1 MDTTIWAPR
10 LLSILRIVSGY
21 ALLLHGTAKL
31 LGMPHVAMFDN
42 LQITSMLG
50 IAGIIELVCGALLLV
65 GLFTRFVAFIASGF
79 GAAAYFIGHV
89 SAKGA
94 LLFPMLNGGEA
105 AVLFCFIF
113 LFIAAAGPGPWSIDA
128 MRGKAPQAV

>member
-31 LGMPHVAMFDN
+31 LGVPHVAMFDN

-50 IAGIIELVCGALLLV
+50 IAGII
-65 GLFTRFVAFIASGF
+65 
-79 GAAAYFIGHV
+79 
-89 SAKGA
+89 
-94 LLFPMLNGGEA
+94 
-105 AVLFCFIF
+105 
-113 LFIAAAGPGPWSIDA
+113 
-128 MRGKAPQAV
+128 